1 MSSKTIQS
9 GNVLINGNIHIYR
22 DKGPYVKAG
31 KSVMGAIEYD
41 EKNDALKC
49 HVCGEWKQNLAGHL
63 VSHDIT
69 ARAYKLKFGL
79 RRRTALIGERTR
91 AKISLAASKRN
102 FAATRNKPEFRAKQ
116 LAAVKN
122 NKFSQHER
130 ATQEMLN
137 SRMHCKAQLL
147 QKFRSVAAAVGH
159 TPSKLELKEHGMSW
173 QSLVHHFGSLSET
186 ARIAKLAPNPKHQLT
201 GTHLRY
207 STEQIM
213 ELLRNFEYRV
223 GRFPTAS
230 DMNRH
235 MFGLP
240 SQSTFID
247 RFGSLAKARKRFE
260 REKDKAA

>member
-1 MSSKTIQS
+1 MTVEQLVNSDK
-9 GNVLINGNIHIYR
+9 VLINGNIHIYR

-31 KSVMGAIEYD
+31 KSVMGALEYD

-49 HVCGEWKQNLAGHL
+49 HVCGEWKSNLAGHL
-63 VSHDIT
+63 VSHNLT

-91 AKISLAASKRN
+91 AKISIAASKRN
-102 FAATRNKPEFRAKQ
+102 FSVTRNKPEFRKKQ

-122 NKFSQHER
+122 NKYSTHER

-159 TPSKLELKEHGMSW
+159 TPTKTELKEYGMSW
-173 QSLVHHFGSLSET
+173 QSLVHHFGSLGET
-186 ARIAKLAPNPKHQLT
+186 ARLAKMAPNPKHQLT
-201 GTHLRY
+201 GTHQRY
-207 STEQIM
+207 SDEQIF
-213 ELLRNFEYRV
+213 ELLKNFTYRV

-247 RFGSLAKARKRFE
+247 RFGSLAKAKKHFE
-260 REKDKAA
+260 RKKAA